1 MANDRADHWGSAE
14 WAQAQDT
21 PKGRL
26 EAELIEEIRGSQT
39 AVHQMDEAAHR
50 AMGINATD
58 GRCLDIIDRRGLIS
72 AGQLATEAGLTT
84 GAVTAVLD
92 RLEAK
97 DLVRRQR
104 CPKDRRQ
111 HLCWITPKGQAVLQK
126 LDEVS
131 VGHDGVAL
139 GSGERGVRR
148 EHGER
153 RRRPQRRMLL
163 EVYKPQILAM
173 GDFWSSF
180 PIRLL
185 WAIR

>member
-1 MANDRADHWGSAE
+1 MPNDWAEHWGSAD

-26 EAELIEEIRGSQT
+26 EAELIDEIRGSQT

-97 DLVRRQR
+97 ELVRRV
-104 CPKDRRQ
+104 PDPDDRRRI
-111 HLCWITPKGQAVLQK
+111 LV
-126 LDEVS
+126 EVT
-131 VGHDGVAL
+131 DKQ
-139 GSGERGVRR
+139 R
-148 EHGER
+148 EAAGR
-153 RRRPQRRMLL
+153 L
-163 EVYKPQILAM
+163 Y
-173 GDFWSSF
+173 F
-180 PIRLL
+180 PLKEMADPWFEELSEDDIRLL
-185 WAIR
+185 IAFNRVSREVNEKRAAQIRAELEAE